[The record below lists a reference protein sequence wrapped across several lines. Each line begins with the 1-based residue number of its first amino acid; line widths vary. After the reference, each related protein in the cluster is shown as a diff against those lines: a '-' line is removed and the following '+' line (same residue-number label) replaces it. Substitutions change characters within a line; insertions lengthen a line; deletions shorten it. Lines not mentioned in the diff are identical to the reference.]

1 MKKRYLLIGI
11 IPVLLISLSFKFEPV
26 NNFPLF
32 GKFIILDPGHG
43 SEDPGSIYKDEYEKN
58 YNLEFAKSLEK
69 VLIKK
74 GASVMLTRTG
84 DYDLSSPDAKRRK
97 RSDFNNRIKLINEDK
112 PELYL
117 SLHMNYLNDSRYYGS
132 QVFYSDVI
140 PQNSR
145 LADILQKHINTFF
158 DFDKDYKEVGDD
170 LYMFSKIEVPGVLV
184 EYGFMSSAKDR
195 ANLKKEAYRSNLAEV
210 IAEGI
215 IEYFT

>member
-1 MKKRYLLIGI
+1 MKKRYLIVALIPI
-11 IPVLLISLSFKFEPV
+11 LLLSLSFKFEPV
-26 NNFPLF
+26 NSFPLF

-43 SEDPGSIYKDEYEKN
+43 SEDPGSVYKDEYEKD
-58 YNLEFAKSLEK
+58 YNLAFARSLEK
-69 VLIKK
+69 VLVEK
-74 GASVMLTRTG
+74 GASVLLTRDG

-112 PELYL
+112 PDLYL

-132 QVFYSDVI
+132 QVFYSDI
-140 PQNSR
+140 LPQNR
-145 LADILQKHINTFF
+145 YLADALQNRINVFF
-158 DFDKDYKEVGDD
+158 DFDKDYKEISRD

-184 EYGFMSSAKDR
+184 EYGFMSNSKDR
-195 ANLKKEAYRSNLAEV
+195 TNLKKDSYRTSLATV